1 MDLVTCNFS
10 KLRVIK
16 SFSFAEV
23 VITIGIIGI
32 VAAMTLPSL
41 IQKQQK
47 YVLEK
52 NFKVVYSLLLNA
64 IRMAESVHGE
74 AKYWQ
79 YYNENLTTPQNT
91 TLFSETY
98 LIPFLND
105 IHVYNGA
112 KLHGCK
118 NITYKDR
125 SGMVVTCNSVIGFCG
140 TCRSGGANLTQIYLP
155 NGAIIVPMV
164 RPKIVYGGAG
174 GVEIDVDING
184 YKGPNVFGR
193 DVFRFFIS
201 RYSKYNLAGTMV
213 PYQTRSQKLMSCK
226 SDALWG
232 CAAIIIEDGFKFSDE
247 YPW

>member
-16 SFSFAEV
+16 AFSFAEV

-79 YYNENLTTPQNT
+79 YHSENLTTPQNT
-91 TLFSETY
+91 ILFSETY

-105 IHVYNGA
+105 IHVYDGYA
-112 KLHGCK
+112 LHGCK
-118 NITYKDR
+118 NITYKNRD
-125 SGMVVTCNSVIGFCG
+125 GVVVPCNSVIGFCG
-140 TCRSGGANLTQIYLP
+140 TCGAGSGNLTHIDLP

-164 RPKIVYGGAG
+164 RFAQS
-174 GVEIDVDING
+174 VEIDVDING

-193 DVFRFFIS
+193 DVFRFFIN
-201 RYSKYNLAGTMV
+201 RYSKYNLAGTDF
-213 PYQTRSQKLMSCK
+213 PHTRKFRLNRCK
-226 SDALWG
+226 NDSLWD
-232 CAAIIIEDGFKFSDE
+232 CASLIIEDGFKFSDE